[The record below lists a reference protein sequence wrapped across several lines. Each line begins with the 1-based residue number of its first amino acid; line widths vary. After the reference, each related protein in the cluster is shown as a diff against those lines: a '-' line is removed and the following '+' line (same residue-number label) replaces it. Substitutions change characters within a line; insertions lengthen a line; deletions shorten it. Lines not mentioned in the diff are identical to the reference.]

1 MYLFCDTKCRAAE
14 VQLQVQ
20 VVLGVEICLES
31 QEPSHQTA
39 PGGWGNAF
47 LQATADRSRVPLLF
61 QPSLKA
67 TKVSRIKLLKL
78 PDLLQ
83 TMKEIVPAQKEQKYG
98 GIKLWRCLTCIG
110 RETAEM
116 RMVPAPPNGEH
127 QSNPVNNTRHVRGPA
142 FRGHPTSRSQASAT
156 STTQAGTP
164 GEMVGT
170 SSIWPNSG
178 GGRGVA
184 QTPRV
189 SSFMRRKSLSC

>member
-1 MYLFCDTKCRAAE
+1 MTYSLLIGGWQPEVPVYLFCDTKCRAGE

-20 VVLGVEICLES
+20 VVLGVEIGLES

-61 QPSLKA
+61 RPSLKA

-98 GIKLWRCLTCIG
+98 GVKLRCLTCIG
-110 RETAEM
+110 REIAEM
-116 RMVPAPPNGEH
+116 RMVRAPK
-127 QSNPVNNTRHVRGPA
+127 
-142 FRGHPTSRSQASAT
+142 
-156 STTQAGTP
+156 
-164 GEMVGT
+164 
-170 SSIWPNSG
+170 W
-178 GGRGVA
+178 
-184 QTPRV
+184 
-189 SSFMRRKSLSC
+189 